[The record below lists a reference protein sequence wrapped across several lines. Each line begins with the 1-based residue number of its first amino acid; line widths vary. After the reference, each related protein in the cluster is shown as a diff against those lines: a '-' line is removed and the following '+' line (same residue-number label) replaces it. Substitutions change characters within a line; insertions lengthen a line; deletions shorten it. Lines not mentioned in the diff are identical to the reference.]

1 MDLYR
6 LALGVLG
13 VWRVTHLLQAEDGPW
28 HLVVRLRRSA
38 GPGFW
43 GELLDCFYCLSLW
56 TGGGFAWVLGRNR
69 RERVLLWPALSA
81 GALILERV
89 LPDAAAYHEEGDHD
103 VLWERAT
110 TATAIGID
118 PPTR

>member
-1 MDLYR
+1 MELYR

-28 HLVVRLRRSA
+28 RLVARLRRSA
-38 GPGFW
+38 GSGLW

-56 TGGGFAWVLGRNR
+56 TAGGFARALGRDR

-89 LPDAAAYHEEGDHD
+89 LPDAAEYVEEGESG
-103 VLWERAT
+103 VLWERTT
-110 TATAIGID
+110 TAKPIEID
-118 PPTR
+118 RPTR